1 MIHLPRNPTLLPNN
15 FHTLSEGKYSTV
27 MFEEEAGDQTLLN
40 SFAKNNIQGL
50 IMVIFKAKWNPQQP
64 Y

>member
-1 MIHLPRNPTLLPNN
+1 
-15 FHTLSEGKYSTV
+15 

-64 Y
+64 S